1 MLKKADKIVLAS
13 ILLLSVAASLFMFAF
28 RNVGRTVVIKQQNN
42 LVCNLPLNKDTV
54 YNLEHN
60 TVVIKKGKVFVKSAD
75 CPDQICVK
83 HKAISKCGES
93 IVCLPNRVIIEVK

>member
-13 ILLLSVAASLFMFAF
+13 VLLFSVIVALFMFVF
-28 RNVGRTVVIKQQNN
+28 KNNGKSVVIKQQNRV
-42 LVCNLPLNKDTV
+42 VCSLPLNKETV
-54 YNLEHN
+54 YELEHN
-60 TVVIKKGKVFVKSAD
+60 TVVIKNGKAFVKSAD

-83 HKAISKCGES
+83 HKKISKSGES